1 MPRFPF
7 QLRFAAVTSTPAV
20 RAGGASRATR
30 AGLAA
35 FLAIAGLQW
44 SVPQPAHA
52 QVRATD
58 TAAEAPTTTL
68 TPFAAIGRNGT
79 YWESEGY
86 SVWPGFGPSFGATL
100 RHERSGRRALEL
112 LGAFSA
118 TDYSMDFPTV
128 NVRGTGSIHLYRLL
142 AGLVWRTREG
152 VDGYFSA
159 GAGGVY
165 YNPRDR
171 VRVTPGDDEPSETL
185 VPFTDDPAQLIPSA
199 YVGAGLDLSAD
210 AHTARFDLRLLGS
223 RALQDIQTERGS
235 VNLEPRVTFEVLFS
249 VGYVFDL

>member
-1 MPRFPF
+1 MPKFPL
-7 QLRFAAVTSTPAV
+7 QPHFAARTSTPA
-20 RAGGASRATR
+20 GRATEAMR
-30 AGLAA
+30 AGLTASLTIAA
-35 FLAIAGLQW
+35 VLW
-44 SVPQPAHA
+44 SAPQPAHA
-52 QVRATD
+52 QVRGAG

-79 YWESEGY
+79 YWESGGY
-86 SVWPGFGPSFGATL
+86 SVWPGFAPSFGATL
-100 RHERSGRRALEL
+100 RHERSGRTALEL

-118 TDYSMDFPTV
+118 TDYSMDFPAEE
-128 NVRGTGSIHLYRLL
+128 VRGTGSIHLYRLL

-171 VRVTPGDDEPSETL
+171 VRVLPSDDDPSENL
-185 VPFTDDPAQLIPSA
+185 VPLTDDPAQLIPSV

-210 AHTARFDLRLLGS
+210 SHTARFDLRLLGS
-223 RALQDIQTERGS
+223 RPLQDIQTERGF
-235 VNLEPRVTFEVLFS
+235 VTLEPGVAFGVLFS
-249 VGYVFDL
+249 VGYVIDL

>member
-1 MPRFPF
+1 MPRFP
-7 QLRFAAVTSTPAV
+7 LPPRSTAAGPTRAV
-20 RAGGASRATR
+20 RAAGTSR

-35 FLAIAGLQW
+35 SLAIAGLLW
-44 SVPQPAHA
+44 SMPQPADA
-52 QVRATD
+52 QVRAAG
-58 TAAEAPTTTL
+58 TAAEAPATTL

-79 YWESEGY
+79 YWESGGY
-86 SVWPGFGPSFGATL
+86 SVWPGLAPSFGATL
-100 RHERSGRRALEL
+100 RHERSGRTALEL

-118 TDYSMDFPTV
+118 TDYSMDFPAEE
-128 NVRGTGSIHLYRLL
+128 VRGTGSIHLYRLL
-142 AGLVWRTREG
+142 AGLIWRTREG

-171 VRVTPGDDEPSETL
+171 VRVLPGDDEPSGNL
-185 VPFTDDPAQLIPSA
+185 VPLTDDPAQLIPSA

-235 VNLEPRVTFEVLFS
+235 VNLEPGFAFEVLFS
-249 VGYVFDL
+249 VGYVIDL